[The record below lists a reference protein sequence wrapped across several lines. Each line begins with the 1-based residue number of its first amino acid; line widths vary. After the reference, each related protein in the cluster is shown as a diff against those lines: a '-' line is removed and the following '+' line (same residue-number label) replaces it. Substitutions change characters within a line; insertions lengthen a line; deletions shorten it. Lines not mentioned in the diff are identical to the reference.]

1 MAGCRSYPP
10 TGGAPEEELMAG
22 WISAFRVIPWTE
34 VLLAAPVVVKG
45 ARQLWSTVRKEA
57 RAPAGATTS
66 DRVVV
71 LESRI
76 EQLSKDLAESSGLV
90 ASLAEQNARLVE
102 AVAILRTRTQIL
114 FVGGSILAIAFV
126 WLALAR

>member
-1 MAGCRSYPP
+1 
-10 TGGAPEEELMAG
+10 MAG

-126 WLALAR
+126 WLALTR

>member
-1 MAGCRSYPP
+1 MAGCRSYLQR
-10 TGGAPEEELMAG
+10 EEPLRRSPVAG
-22 WISAFRVIPWTE
+22 WISAFGVIPWAE

-66 DRVVV
+66 DRVIV

-90 ASLAEQNARLVE
+90 TSLAEQNARLVE

-114 FVGGSILAIAFV
+114 FVASSILAIAFV
-126 WLALAR
+126 WLALTR

>member
-1 MAGCRSYPP
+1 
-10 TGGAPEEELMAG
+10 MAG

-45 ARQLWSTVRKEA
+45 ARQLWDTVRKEG
-57 RAPAGATTS
+57 RAPSGATTS
-66 DRVVV
+66 DRVAV
-71 LESRI
+71 LELRV
-76 EQLSKDLAESSGLV
+76 EQLRKDLAQSSGLV
-90 ASLAEQNARLVE
+90 TSLAEQNARLVE

-114 FVGGSILAIAFV
+114 FIGGAILATAFV